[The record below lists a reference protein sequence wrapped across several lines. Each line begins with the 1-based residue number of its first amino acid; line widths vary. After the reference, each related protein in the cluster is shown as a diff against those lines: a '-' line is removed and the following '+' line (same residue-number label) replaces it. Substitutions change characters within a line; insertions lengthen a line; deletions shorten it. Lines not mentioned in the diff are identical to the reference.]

1 MLSHASVLVLILLF
15 ALAAGAVWIAGRRL
29 AEGTDAISER
39 LKLGHTLGGL
49 LLLAVATNLPELA
62 ITVAAAHEGRRDL
75 IAGSLL
81 GSIAA
86 QTAVLAAIDGIVYRK
101 GEPLTFRAGSLE
113 LVLEGVLVMAMLAV
127 LVTAT
132 QLPPMMIGHFTT
144 PSGLL
149 ILAGWGVGIFL
160 LNRARHG
167 LPWEPAGERPT
178 QPEWKDEFPKGNPWP
193 TFLVAALVTLVAG
206 VVLEET
212 SDALATRLHL
222 GGLVFGATVLAAA
235 GALPELSSC
244 LAAVRA
250 GNDRLAVSDVLGGHV
265 FLPVLFVV
273 ANAVSGRT
281 VLAGAQKGDVY
292 LTALGILLTA
302 VFVYGLIFRSRRQVL
317 RMGVDSLVVL
327 GLYVGGMVGLAIVV
341 RR

>member
-1 MLSHASVLVLILLF
+1 MLAHAALPLLLLLF
-15 ALAAGAVWIAGRRL
+15 ALAAGAVWAAGGRL
-29 AEGTDAISER
+29 AATTDALAER
-39 LKLGHTLGGL
+39 LHLGHTLGGL

-62 ITVAAAHEGRRDL
+62 VTVAAAREGRRGL

-86 QTAVLAAIDGIVYRK
+86 QTAVLAVVDGVVTRK
-101 GEPLTFRAGSLE
+101 DEPLTFRAGSLE
-113 LVLEGVLVMAMLAV
+113 LVLEGVLVMAMLSV
-127 LVTAT
+127 LVMAT
-132 QLPPMMIGHFTT
+132 QVPPMMIGHFTT

-149 ILAGWGVGIFL
+149 ILVGWGVGIAL
-160 LNRARHG
+160 LNKARRG
-167 LPWEPAGERPT
+167 LPWEPAGDRPT
-178 QPEWKDEFPKGNPWP
+178 KPPADGGPP
-193 TFLVAALVTLVAG
+193 TRRPGTVFLVAALVTLVAG

-212 SDALATRLHL
+212 SDALAARLHV
-222 GGLVFGATVLAAA
+222 GGLVFGATFLAAA

-250 GNDRLAVSDVLGGHV
+250 GHDHLAVSDVLGGHV

-273 ANAVSGRT
+273 ATAVSGRS
-281 VLAGAQKGDVY
+281 VLAGAERGDVY

-302 VFVYGLIFRSRRQVL
+302 VFLYGLIFRSRRQFL
-317 RMGVDSLVVL
+317 RLGVDSLVVL
-327 GLYVGGMVGLAIVV
+327 LLYVGGMAGLVAVV